1 MQLQIIFVPKQ
12 KCIFPEIITALIIS
26 GGNNWIFHKKRIT
39 RLKPFFCVK
48 DPKQDCIKIDGSD
61 VNNWASIK
69 SKEYLLSISRSLV
82 IKLKLL
88 LFYDKVFPLFL
99 CLSAT
104 EVQSSKNNEGIQHS

>member
-1 MQLQIIFVPKQ
+1 MFYQ
-12 KCIFPEIITALIIS
+12 KIYGS
-26 GGNNWIFHKKRIT
+26 SVNNWIVNENRLT
-39 RLKPFFCVK
+39 RLKPFFCAK
-48 DPKQDCIKIDGSD
+48 NTKQDSMKIDGSY
-61 VNNWASIK
+61 VNNWASVK

-82 IKLKLL
+82 IKLELLL